1 MPMRDELQILD
12 IDLSDR
18 QSAIGDGR
26 SGIVATV
33 SNPEF
38 GMIALFCA
46 VGLWLTFYYLHL
58 FQSFAA
64 FGTIL

>member
-1 MPMRDELQILD
+1 MRDELQI
-12 IDLSDR
+12 SDVDR
-18 QSAIGDGR
+18 GDGQSAIGDGR
-26 SGIVATV
+26 PGIVATV
-33 SNPEF
+33 SNPEL

-58 FQSFAA
+58 VQSFAS

>member
-1 MPMRDELQILD
+1 MPMRDELQNSD

-26 SGIVATV
+26 SGIVTTV

-46 VGLWLTFYYLHL
+46 VGLWLTFYYLHY
-58 FQSFAA
+58 F
-64 FGTIL
+64 